1 MVAQVDDWFK
11 RMGTDRGLLVRAIRK
26 AKPDSDPNLLA
37 EKLNW
42 FVDANGDPVQPD
54 DKGEFPVGSVPYAA
68 FAWRNVDVRNAYQ
81 ELDPGRITAADRAE
95 PLPALDP
102 AYQNPR

>member
-11 RMGTDRGLLVRAIRK
+11 RMGTDRGLLVSAIRK

-37 EKLNW
+37 KKLNW

-81 ELDPGRITAADRAE
+81 ELDPGPGLDR
-95 PLPALDP
+95 L
-102 AYQNPR
+102 